1 MKRLLLPLLAAI
13 ALPTT
18 VNATNY
24 VECEAIQN
32 VVNRS
37 AEMLIKDWV
46 NAEVANY
53 YLVANL
59 RRSSFVIP
67 MQTLEL
73 CEEAGKKYKTSKAW
87 NPTLKDPYQLSY
99 ICLKAK

>member
-1 MKRLLLPLLAAI
+1 MRKLLVPLLAAL
-13 ALPTT
+13 ALP
-18 VNATNY
+18 A
-24 VECEAIQN
+24 A
-32 VVNRS
+32 
-37 AEMLIKDWV
+37 V

>member
-1 MKRLLLPLLAAI
+1 MKRLLLTLLAAL
-13 ALPTT
+13 ALPT
-18 VNATNY
+18 A
-24 VECEAIQN
+24 
-32 VVNRS
+32 
-37 AEMLIKDWV
+37 V